1 MGGQGVNGVDELVA
15 HLGREAGVLDHAR
28 AGQEHMETTGCRDH
42 GLLQTGASDEYIV
55 QRDFGVE
62 VEDDI
67 QIGQSQI
74 SIQHQ
79 HMQAL
84 AR

>member
-1 MGGQGVNGVDELVA
+1 MVWMSWLRTS
-15 HLGREAGVLDHAR
+15 GRQAGVLDHAR
-28 AGQEHMETTGCRDH
+28 ACRDSMGSPPGCRDH